1 MNIYNSITVSGTK
14 LAAGHNVQGFEIT
27 PIVTPNDDGIEIKG
41 MLISLKALI
50 ISLRNEEL
58 NLKKLQIGNL
68 VAKIPVI
75 QGGMGV
81 GISMSS
87 LASSVA
93 NEGGIGVIAAAGIGM
108 MRKTG
113 KGLSLKESNIEALRE
128 EIREARKNTGGI
140 LGVNIM
146 TALTDF
152 SDMVKASIEEGI
164 DIIFSGAGLPLNL
177 PKFLDGSKRTK
188 LVPIISSGR
197 AAGLIT
203 RRWIEKYNYAPD
215 AFVVEGPKAGGHLG
229 FKRNQIEKKEFSL
242 ETIVKEVI
250 EKLKFFEKKYNKKI
264 PVIAAGGIY
273 EGSDIHKF
281 LGLGAAGVQMGTRFV
296 TTEECDADIE
306 FKNTYIDCKEED
318 VVIIDS
324 PVGLPGRAIK
334 NTFINA
340 VGKGKKQPLKCP
352 FHCIRSCNIT
362 SSPYCIALALTNA
375 KNGKLQNGFAFAG
388 SNAYRA
394 DKIISVKELFKNLAD
409 EYRAAVKRKK

>member
-1 MNIYNSITVSGTK
+1 
-14 LAAGHNVQGFEIT
+14 
-27 PIVTPNDDGIEIKG
+27 
-41 MLISLKALI
+41 
-50 ISLRNEEL
+50 
-58 NLKKLQIGNL
+58 
-68 VAKIPVI
+68 
-75 QGGMGV
+75 
-81 GISMSS
+81 MSS
-87 LASSVA
+87 LATSVA
-93 NEGGIGVIAAAGIGM
+93 NEGGVGVIAAAGIGM
-108 MRKTG
+108 MRKTTV
-113 KGLSLKESNIEALRE
+113 KGLSLKEANIVALRE
-128 EIREARKNTGGI
+128 EIRIARKNTKGI

-177 PKFLDGSKRTK
+177 PGFLTGRSKTK

-197 AAGLIT
+197 AAGLIAK
-203 RRWIEKYNYAPD
+203 RWIEKYNYVPD

-229 FKRNQIEKKEFSL
+229 FKKHQLDNLEFSL
-242 ETIVKEVI
+242 ENIVRDVI
-250 EKLKFFEKKYNKKI
+250 EKLKYFEKKYKKKI

-273 EGSDIHKF
+273 EGNDILKF
-281 LGLGAAGVQMGTRFV
+281 MKLGAAGVQMGTRFV
-296 TTEECDADIE
+296 TTEECDADIK
-306 FKNTYIDCKEED
+306 FKNTYLNCKKED

-324 PVGLPGRAIK
+324 PVGLPGRAIR
-334 NTFINA
+334 NAFINKIKQ
-340 VGKGKKQPLKCP
+340 GEKQPLKCP

>member
-1 MNIYNSITVSGTK
+1 M
-14 LAAGHNVQGFEIT
+14 
-27 PIVTPNDDGIEIKG
+27 
-41 MLISLKALI
+41 
-50 ISLRNEEL
+50 
-58 NLKKLQIGNL
+58 KKLKIGNIT
-68 VAKIPVI
+68 ARIPII

-87 LASSVA
+87 LAASVA
-93 NEGGIGVIAAAGIGM
+93 SEGGVGVIAAAGIGM

-113 KGLSLKESNIEALRE
+113 NGLSLKDANIAALRE
-128 EIREARKNTGGI
+128 EIKSAREKTKGI

-177 PKFLDGSKRTK
+177 PGFLNGNNKTK
-188 LVPIISSGR
+188 LVPIVSSGR
-197 AAGLIT
+197 AAGLIAK
-203 RRWIEKYNYAPD
+203 RWITKYNYVPD

-229 FKRNQIEKKEFSL
+229 FKKEELDMREFSL
-242 ETIVKEVI
+242 ENILKEVI
-250 EKLKFFEKKYNKKI
+250 EKLKYFETKYKKKI

-273 EGSDIHKF
+273 EGKDIRKF
-281 LGLGAAGVQMGTRFV
+281 LDLGAAGVQMGTRFV

-306 FKNTYIDCKEED
+306 FKNTYLNCRQDDI
-318 VVIIDS
+318 VIIDS

-334 NTFINA
+334 NTFINKIRN
-340 VGKGKKQPLKCP
+340 GEKQPLKCP

-375 KNGKLQNGFAFAG
+375 KNGRLNSGFAFAG

-394 DKIISVKELFKNLAD
+394 KKIIPVSELFKNLIR
-409 EYRAAVKRKK
+409 EYRDSSKSK